1 MNPKIKTQDV
11 ARNLY
16 TNYLKRSDECFTAAK
31 ESLAKGDWNAA
42 AIGAIHSGISAGDA
56 LCIYFLGKRH
66 AGPNHRDAVVLLD
79 IIKSGNILEIFL
91 LLAPSFPV
99 SVPRIYAPNL
109 RRRFRLGRRCRFFRR
124 RHLLHHERLPRD
136 PLLVHR
142 RLVGEHGH
150 DDGVLHQVLG

>member
-42 AIGAIHSGISAGDA
+42 AICAIHSGISAGDA

-79 IIKSGNILEIFL
+79 IIKSGNIEVKNN
-91 LLAPSFPV
+91 AN
-99 SVPRIYAPNL
+99 RL
-109 RRRFRLGRRCRFFRR
+109 RKILGVKNMAEYE
-124 RHLLHHERLPRD
+124 ERLVRRSEAEKVLKEAERFLAFARS
-136 PLLVHR
+136 LLPAR
-142 RLVGEHGH
+142 
-150 DDGVLHQVLG
+150 

>member
-1 MNPKIKTQDV
+1 MNPKIKTQGV

-42 AIGAIHSGISAGDA
+42 AICAIHSCISAGDA

-79 IIKSGNILEIFL
+79 IIKSGNIEVKNN
-91 LLAPSFPV
+91 AN
-99 SVPRIYAPNL
+99 RL
-109 RRRFRLGRRCRFFRR
+109 RKILGVKNMAEYE
-124 RHLLHHERLPRD
+124 ERLVRQSEAEKVLKD
-136 PLLVHR
+136 TEHFLAFARSLLPIR
-142 RLVGEHGH
+142 
-150 DDGVLHQVLG
+150 

>member
-99 SVPRIYAPNL
+99 SVPRIYGVDFGLAAGAAFFSTAASSTTIV
-109 RRRFRLGRRCRFFRR
+109 FRGIRS
-124 RHLLHHERLPRD
+124 LLIAAS
-136 PLLVHR
+136 
-142 RLVGEHGH
+142 
-150 DDGVLHQVLG
+150 

>member
-99 SVPRIYAPNL
+99 SVPRIYRIYGVDFGLAAGAAFFAGATSFTTSV
-109 RRRFRLGRRCRFFRR
+109 FRGIRS
-124 RHLLHHERLPRD
+124 LLIAAS
-136 PLLVHR
+136 
-142 RLVGEHGH
+142 
-150 DDGVLHQVLG
+150 

>member
-11 ARNLY
+11 SRNLY

-99 SVPRIYAPNL
+99 SVPRIYGQKAQAL
-109 RRRFRLGRRCRFFRR
+109 ETGSVLLIYDAGAAFFAGATSSTTSVFRGIRS
-124 RHLLHHERLPRD
+124 LLIAAS
-136 PLLVHR
+136 
-142 RLVGEHGH
+142 
-150 DDGVLHQVLG
+150 